1 VAATVALN
9 LVLLPRAPGPLRG
22 ERSSRAA
29 APSIERS
36 TELAAAEAAER
47 VSGRARSA
55 ADRGDGSRLLVCW
68 TGPQRL
74 SDSQSEVWT
83 GTALRRVLEAERI
96 EAARLTRLRSASMR
110 YARSADWLL
119 EVDIDIAPGRAP
131 QAWLESPAWGGW
143 LDDLRLLGAGPE
155 AMVAGRGR
163 VLTVE
168 VD

>member
-1 VAATVALN
+1 
-9 LVLLPRAPGPLRG
+9 
-22 ERSSRAA
+22 
-29 APSIERS
+29 
-36 TELAAAEAAER
+36 
-47 VSGRARSA
+47 
-55 ADRGDGSRLLVCW
+55 
-68 TGPQRL
+68 
-74 SDSQSEVWT
+74 
-83 GTALRRVLEAERI
+83 
-96 EAARLTRLRSASMR
+96 MR